1 MYPNLYELFLD
12 LFGIS
17 IPPLQMMQS
26 YGSMVACG
34 FIFASI
40 TLTLELKRKEKEG
53 LLQAT
58 KKKVWEG
65 KPSTLT
71 DKVTNTAIMFL
82 LGLKLMPLLSDFNHV
97 FPRIGEFML
106 SAEGNWFAG
115 LMLGGGTLAVMV
127 YLDRK
132 NATTTPK
139 EVEVEVHANEH
150 VGNMVI
156 LAAIGG
162 IGGAKLFHNLENIDE
177 MMADPIGALTSFSG
191 LSFFGGLICGS
202 VMIIYYARKHN
213 IKVIHLVDAV
223 APGLAM
229 AYGFGR
235 MGCQIAGDGD
245 WGIPNDNPKPDW
257 LSWLPDWAWAYDYPN
272 NVLDPTHRGTEW
284 MIEYYARNG
293 YESLTG
299 YAYPT
304 PIYEILMS
312 ILIFVFLWSMRKRWR
327 TPGIM
332 MSWYLVLT
340 GIERLL
346 IEQIRI
352 NNEYPILGGITQAE
366 IISVLIILA
375 GAAGLYYMP
384 KVGHR
389 WAKW

>member
-1 MYPNLYELFLD
+1 MYPNIYELVLD

-17 IPPLQMMQS
+17 IAPLKLMQS
-26 YGSMVACG
+26 YGTMVALG

-40 TLTLELKRKEKEG
+40 TLTLELKRKERDG
-53 LLQAT
+53 LIQST
-58 KKKVWEG
+58 KKTVLEDE
-65 KPSTLT
+65 PMSLF
-71 DKVTNTAIMFL
+71 DKILNVLIGFL
-82 LGLKLMPLLSDFNHV
+82 AGFKLLPLLLDYDSVSKDLAGF
-97 FPRIGEFML
+97 FL
-106 SAEGNWFAG
+106 STQGNLVAG
-115 LMLGGGTLAVMV
+115 LIIGGALIAWII
-127 YLDRK
+127 YKEKRNK
-132 NATTTPK
+132 QPK
-139 EVEVEVHANEH
+139 EVEIEVHPDEH

-191 LSFFGGLICGS
+191 LSFFGGLICAAA
-202 VMIIYYARKHN
+202 MIVYYAKKKN
-213 IKVIHLVDAV
+213 IKVLHLVDA
-223 APGLAM
+223 AMPGLAM

-235 MGCQIAGDGD
+235 LGCQVAGDGD
-245 WGIPNDNPKPDW
+245 WGIPNDNPKPEW

-272 NVLDPTHRGTEW
+272 NVLDPAHRGTEF
-284 MIEYYARNG
+284 MIDYYARHG

-304 PIYEILMS
+304 PVYEIAMS
-312 ILIFVFLWSMRKRWR
+312 ILIFAFLWSMRKRWK

-352 NNEYPILGGITQAE
+352 NNEYPILGGVTQAE
-366 IISVLIILA
+366 IISVLIILS
-375 GAAGLYYMP
+375 GIAGLYYMP